1 MKTRRRR
8 KKAELARDRR
18 LIGKWYMMG
27 QSQMEIAEKIGVN
40 QSTISDDLKVLH
52 AEWLESALVDLD
64 VRKSQELAKIDTLE
78 QEYWDAWIRSQEN
91 EVTLRDE
98 TGKENKFTTITKGQV
113 GNSQYLAGVQW
124 CIDKRCKILGI
135 EAASKIEHRIVDV
148 TQLTNDELYAITK
161 G

>member
-98 TGKENKFTTITKGQV
+98 TGKEDGET
-113 GNSQYLAGVQW
+113 
-124 CIDKRCKILGI
+124 R
-135 EAASKIEHRIVDV
+135 HRNR
-148 TQLTNDELYAITK
+148 L
-161 G
+161 